1 DSAADGGAEGG
12 LTKGVDPAVILA
24 SRPCRSAPTEPRRQ
38 DHREERWAAGR
49 GPAVDPRGRRTAL
62 DSWRDEHPTAPPRAP
77 RLPPCGFRVDG
88 GVGDRP
94 RGGHRPAGRAG
105 LGGRRGRLVVDPGR
119 GGLLRLGGA
128 GRLRAVRR
136 GGDGRGA
143 AGALPGAPLGGHRR
157 RDLHPHRLDRPG
169 VAAGPGEPDP
179 DRGPHPGLGG
189 ADVQGRHAGG
199 ADRLAR
205 GVLDHRRARRG
216 AGAGDLRGA
225 RDARGRAAG
234 RRDVTG
240 RGDGG
245 GAPGEDRG
253 AGARPEEAPVS
264 GPAAEAAGPVGR
276 GEGAEASGGPAAAP
290 GGGPTGAAAPEDGG
304 AEQGA
309 EDGEWRKLS
318 PMMLVVAPVTY
329 LKNFIIPLILMAF
342 GA

>member
-1 DSAADGGAEGG
+1 
-12 LTKGVDPAVILA
+12 
-24 SRPCRSAPTEPRRQ
+24 
-38 DHREERWAAGR
+38 
-49 GPAVDPRGRRTAL
+49 
-62 DSWRDEHPTAPPRAP
+62 
-77 RLPPCGFRVDG
+77 
-88 GVGDRP
+88 
-94 RGGHRPAGRAG
+94 
-105 LGGRRGRLVVDPGR
+105 
-119 GGLLRLGGA
+119 
-128 GRLRAVRR
+128 
-136 GGDGRGA
+136 
-143 AGALPGAPLGGHRR
+143 
-157 RDLHPHRLDRPG
+157 
-169 VAAGPGEPDP
+169 
-179 DRGPHPGLGG
+179 
-189 ADVQGRHAGG
+189 RHAGG

-342 GA
+342 GATQNPWALVSLFAALAGLAVTGVFTWATFRYQVGARRLEIRKG